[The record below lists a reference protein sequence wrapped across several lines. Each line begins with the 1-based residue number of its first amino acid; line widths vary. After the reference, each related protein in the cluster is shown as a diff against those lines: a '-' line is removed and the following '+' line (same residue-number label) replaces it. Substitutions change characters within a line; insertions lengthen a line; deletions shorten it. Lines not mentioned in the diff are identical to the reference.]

1 MTAFEFN
8 SQIISLKDTFQYFAY
23 SLTSNQEDAN
33 DLVQETFLKA
43 LKNKDKFD
51 PSTNIKAWLYTIM
64 RNTFINQ
71 YRRNAKMQ
79 RVFESKENQS
89 TVVRIPDSNLQTADS
104 QLTSA
109 EIMVAIEELE
119 DEFRIPFMM
128 HFEGYKYKEIAEELN
143 LSIGTVKSRIFFC
156 RQKLMKKLHHLQ
168 N

>member
-51 PSTNIKAWLYTIM
+51 PATNIKAWLYTIM

-71 YRRNAKMQ
+71 YRRQSKIS
-79 RVFESKENQS
+79 RVFESKENPNGLGKIKD
-89 TVVRIPDSNLQTADS
+89 TNFI
-104 QLTSA
+104 SA
-109 EIMVAIEELE
+109 ESELNTAEILRAIEELE
-119 DEFRIPFMM
+119 DEFRVPFMM
-128 HFEGYKYKEIAEELN
+128 HFEGYKYKEIADELE